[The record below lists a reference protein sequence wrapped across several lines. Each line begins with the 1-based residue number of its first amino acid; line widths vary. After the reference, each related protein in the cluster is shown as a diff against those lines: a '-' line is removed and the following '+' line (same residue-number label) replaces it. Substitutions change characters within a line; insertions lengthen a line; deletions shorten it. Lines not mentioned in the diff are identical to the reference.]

1 MNSLRFFKNRL
12 ILSLPPQDSTSPVPP
27 QFFTEEPQPCPAPR
41 KTLVLPT
48 YPHSIPRGRDRAF
61 WLQKFHPAKLYFYI
75 QTTSLGV
82 ALLSCFSPPLP
93 PWEQCGHQSPP
104 DTCCWRSAPSHR
116 RDQILPLP
124 FGARKMQRRGEGEG
138 DKVPVRAPL
147 TSSWLSKRQQLIA
160 GVAGWGGET

>member
-48 YPHSIPRGRDRAF
+48 YQHSIPRGQRQGILVAEVSPSQALLLYTNHQFRSGF
-61 WLQKFHPAKLYFYI
+61 VKLLLSS
-75 QTTSLGV
+75 TASLGAV
-82 ALLSCFSPPLP
+82 RSSEPTGHLLLEVC
-93 PWEQCGHQSPP
+93 
-104 DTCCWRSAPSHR
+104 R